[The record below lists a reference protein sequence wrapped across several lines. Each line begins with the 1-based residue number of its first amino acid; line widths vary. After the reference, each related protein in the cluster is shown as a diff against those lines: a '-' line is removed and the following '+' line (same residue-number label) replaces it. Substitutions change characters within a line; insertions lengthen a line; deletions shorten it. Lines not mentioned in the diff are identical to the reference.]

1 MDHIDLEPDLI
12 QSKKTTTTTVDRCQ
26 KISSCILTAMVLQ
39 SLQSSNHNKRKK

>member
-12 QSKKTTTTTVDRCQ
+12 QSKKTTTTVDRCQ
-26 KISSCILTAMVLQ
+26 KTSSCILTAMVLQ